1 MQDLVGFVLAGLA
14 LTGSPGPNTLSLAAV
29 GAAYGFRRGILYMIG
44 LLAGMVLVMAIT
56 ATGLGGLMLAIPGVA
71 PVVTALAVAYF
82 LYLAWKIASAPP
94 LERTSDIDRA
104 PSFRGGVFLSL
115 VNPKA
120 YAAMAALFSGF
131 VLFATNAEI
140 DLAAKVVALA
150 AIIALVNVFWLS
162 AGSAL
167 TTLFRDP
174 RASRVINIGFAVL
187 LLASLAF
194 ALAM

>member
-1 MQDLVGFVLAGLA
+1 MQDLVGFVFAGLA